1 MINAVIFD
9 MDGLLVDSEPAWNRA
24 RVELLAQYG
33 KTWTEADQL
42 AQAGVHTDVWVS
54 ALYDKLGGQL
64 ERERVFDE
72 IVGRMAGY
80 YEGGEVPILPGA
92 DEALSACAARYRVGL
107 ASGSPT
113 RLIEACLHGAG
124 WGGFFEGLISS
135 DEVDH
140 GKPAPDV
147 YVELMQRMGL
157 DPAATAV
164 IEDSGAGI
172 KSGRAAGARVVA
184 VPNPS
189 THPGPDVLSLADTR
203 IASLRELMGAL
214 DRLG

>member
-24 RVELLAQYG
+24 RVELLALHG

-42 AQAGVHTDVWVS
+42 AQAGVHTDVWVG
-54 ALYDKLGGQL
+54 ALYDKLGGKL
-64 ERERVFDE
+64 GREQVFDE

-92 DEALSACAARYRVGL
+92 DEALSACAVRYRVGL

-140 GKPAPDV
+140 GKPAAGRLRRAD
-147 YVELMQRMGL
+147 
-157 DPAATAV
+157 AAHASRPGGHRGHRGFRGRHQV
-164 IEDSGAGI
+164 GQGSRCQGRRRSQPEHRSGPR
-172 KSGRAAGARVVA
+172 RAE
-184 VPNPS
+184 PC
-189 THPGPDVLSLADTR
+189 
-203 IASLRELMGAL
+203 
-214 DRLG
+214 